1 MMLFRLY
8 AGLWLIIMPF
18 MRLWLSWR
26 ISRGK
31 DRPERLPER
40 FGKAN
45 ISRPD
50 GTLIWVHAASVGE
63 SVSALSLARLLFEK
77 QPDIVILIT
86 SGTVTSAAMIAN
98 AQTNMPFGRN
108 IIHQMQP
115 LDAPHVIGR
124 FLNHWRPDILI
135 SLESDIWP
143 MMICKTHQRG
153 IPVMLASAQMSE
165 SSLRRWQRISTSARK
180 IIFSAITRIEA
191 GDDEQASRFRQI
203 TEPDWTDI
211 GVSGSLKATAPAL
224 NIDKNMHDQLDQIAL
239 DRTVVL
245 LASSHP
251 GEEEIVMDAVE
262 AMQQSE
268 AISLILTPRHIDRG
282 KSIHAMLAQRGI
294 ASFLLSQYAGDIPP
308 SHIPDKGLGKKPVQ
322 VCIADVMGQMGSL
335 FSVADIIIMGG
346 GFMPLGGHNPMEPA
360 AMGKGVISG
369 RKINKNASIY
379 KRLDEFGGVIWAD
392 TANELTNAM
401 IMLMTAPTRLKHLN
415 SGATSAYQ
423 SFTRQGDAVAELVLD
438 VIAMPKEK
446 A

>member
-1 MMLFRLY
+1 M
-8 AGLWLIIMPF
+8 GP
-18 MRLWLSWR
+18 
-26 ISRGK
+26 
-31 DRPERLPER
+31 
-40 FGKAN
+40 
-45 ISRPD
+45 
-50 GTLIWVHAASVGE
+50 
-63 SVSALSLARLLFEK
+63 
-77 QPDIVILIT
+77 
-86 SGTVTSAAMIAN
+86 
-98 AQTNMPFGRN
+98 
-108 IIHQMQP
+108 
-115 LDAPHVIGR
+115 
-124 FLNHWRPDILI
+124 
-135 SLESDIWP
+135 
-143 MMICKTHQRG
+143 
-153 IPVMLASAQMSE
+153 
-165 SSLRRWQRISTSARK
+165 
-180 IIFSAITRIEA
+180 
-191 GDDEQASRFRQI
+191 
-203 TEPDWTDI
+203 
-211 GVSGSLKATAPAL
+211 
-224 NIDKNMHDQLDQIAL
+224 
-239 DRTVVL
+239 
-245 LASSHP
+245 
-251 GEEEIVMDAVE
+251 
-262 AMQQSE
+262 QQSE